1 MIITYTEDQIKTG
14 LPKKELKEFT
24 KESMRR

>member
-1 MIITYTEDQIKTG
+1 MITTYTEDQIKAG
-14 LPKKELKEFT
+14 LPKKELEEFT